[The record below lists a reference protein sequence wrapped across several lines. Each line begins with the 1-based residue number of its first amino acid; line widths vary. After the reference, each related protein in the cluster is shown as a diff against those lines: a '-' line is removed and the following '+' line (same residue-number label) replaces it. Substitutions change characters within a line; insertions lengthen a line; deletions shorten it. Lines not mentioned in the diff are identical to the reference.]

1 MFVLTTIYATQKAA
15 MRAAQAKWDKLQR
28 GVAEFSIS
36 LARGRAD
43 LFPETPVA
51 VSGFKSVIDAQPWII
66 SKVTHSLGDSGFVTT
81 LNLEVLL
88 SDVNYEASGDDSL

>member
-1 MFVLTTIYATQKAA
+1 

-28 GVAEFSIS
+28 SVAKFSIS
-36 LARGRAD
+36 LARERAD

-66 SKVTHSLGDSGFVTT
+66 SKVKHSLGGSGFVTT
-81 LNLEVLL
+81 LNLDVLI
-88 SDVNYEASGDDSL
+88 SDVKYEAKEN